1 MTRLKDKVAIVTGG
15 GNGIGREIAR
25 AYAAE
30 GASVVVVGRTL
41 AQLERTVAEIR
52 SRNGEAKAIQ
62 ADVASEGQVEQMV
75 ADTLERYGQIDILV
89 NNGAITGPTA
99 NVVDMRLDAW
109 SETLAINL
117 TGAMLCSR
125 EVLKQMI
132 PRRSGTIIMMTSEG
146 GRGGDGRAGY
156 PKRSP
161 YCCSKIALIGLAE
174 TMAVEVG
181 EYGIRVNAI
190 SPAGVRGDRI
200 NRLMAERARTMG
212 ISPDELLA
220 RHVSN
225 YSLGRMAEESEIAA
239 VALFLASSD
248 SSAITGQ
255 TIVVNCGQHIVH

>member
-1 MTRLKDKVAIVTGG
+1 MRLKDKVAIVTGG

-25 AYAAE
+25 TFALE

-41 AQLERTVAEIR
+41 AQLEQTVAEIR
-52 SRNGEAKAIQ
+52 SRNGEALAIQ
-62 ADVASEGQVEQMV
+62 ADVADESQVERMV
-75 ADTLERYGQIDILV
+75 ASTLEQYGHIDVLV
-89 NNGAITGPTA
+89 NNSAITGPTA

-109 SETLAINL
+109 NEVLAINL

-132 PRRSGTIIMMTSEG
+132 PRKSGAIIMMTSEG

-156 PKRSP
+156 PRRSP
-161 YCCSKIALIGLAE
+161 YCCSKIAMIGLAE

-190 SPAGVRGDRI
+190 SPAGVRGERI
-200 NRLMAERARTMG
+200 SRLMAERARSMG
-212 ISPDELLA
+212 ISPEELIA

-225 YSLGRMAEESEIAA
+225 YSLGRMAEESEIAS
-239 VALFLASSD
+239 VALFLASSE

-255 TIVVNCGQHIVH
+255 TIVANCGQHIVH

>member
-1 MTRLKDKVAIVTGG
+1 MVIQLIRRNRVHRGLKLFKSFAT
-15 GNGIGREIAR
+15 
-25 AYAAE
+25 E
-30 GASVVVVGRTL
+30 GANVVVVGRTL
-41 AQLERTVAEIR
+41 AQLEQTVAEIR
-52 SRNGEAKAIQ
+52 SRNGEAKAIR
-62 ADVASEGQVEQMV
+62 ADIADEGQVERMV
-75 ADTLERYGQIDILV
+75 ANTLDQYGQIDILV
-89 NNGAITGPTA
+89 NNSAITGPTA

-109 SETLAINL
+109 NEVLAINL

-132 PRRSGTIIMMTSEG
+132 PRKSGTIIMMTSEG

-161 YCCSKIALIGLAE
+161 YCCSKIAMIGLAE

-190 SPAGVRGDRI
+190 SPAGVSGERI

-212 ISPDELLA
+212 ISPEELIA

-239 VALFLASSD
+239 VALFLASSE

-255 TIVVNCGQHIVH
+255 TIVANCGQHIVH